1 MTTVRIACAK
11 PHMGT
16 RPDGSAAI
24 AHILVVLADEAGHRA
39 MGLWL
44 RTRQGMAVWRVL
56 DRLPRDGEA
65 GQPPDDVR
73 AADLPAR
80 EHSPEDLAGQ
90 LLAAAGGRVTGVDI
104 DELGPSVLAARI
116 GVTGPAGTR
125 QVTAPPG
132 SALALAAAL
141 AVPVRV
147 PDALMDRL
155 AIPVTG
161 DDLLQPFAAR
171 TLGPRPGPQN
181 LAFADGLD
189 GWIIR
194 RQLPGRGHRG
204 ALERLRG
211 DRSRRRSNP
220 VRCGPA
226 TLRRHL
232 PGPGVAR

>member
-116 GVTGPAGTR
+116 GVTGPAGHPAGHRAPRQRSGPGGRTR
-125 QVTAPPG
+125 
-132 SALALAAAL
+132 
-141 AVPVRV
+141 
-147 PDALMDRL
+147 
-155 AIPVTG
+155 
-161 DDLLQPFAAR
+161 
-171 TLGPRPGPQN
+171 GPRPGT
-181 LAFADGLD
+181 
-189 GWIIR
+189 
-194 RQLPGRGHRG
+194 
-204 ALERLRG
+204 
-211 DRSRRRSNP
+211 
-220 VRCGPA
+220 RCPDGPA
-226 TLRRHL
+226 GHPGNRR
-232 PGPGVAR
+232 